1 MWQIIL
7 IILAV
12 LYILNPF
19 DILPDMLIGWGWL
32 DDAVILGF
40 LIRYFYKWKKK
51 RQTFQQHYQNRQYD
65 HRRENGGA
73 ENNKS
78 RGQHSR
84 RASSASTQWDPYRI
98 LEVEKGASQEE
109 IKHAFRQLA
118 GKYHP
123 DKVEYLGDEFKT
135 LAEKRFKD
143 IQQAYE
149 ELKRE

>member
-1 MWQIIL
+1 MWTIIL

-19 DILPDMLIGWGWL
+19 DLLPDLIIGWGWL

-40 LIRYFYKWKKK
+40 LIRYFYNRKKK
-51 RQTFQQHYQNRQYD
+51 RQTFQHHYQNRRGN
-65 HRRENGGA
+65 HRRANGSA
-73 ENNKS
+73 DNNKS
-78 RGQHSR
+78 RGHSR
-84 RASSASTQWDPYRI
+84 TETSASTHWDPHRI
-98 LEVEKGASQEE
+98 LGVEKGASQAE

-123 DKVEYLGDEFKT
+123 DKVEYLGDEFT
-135 LAEKRFKD
+135 ALAEKRFKD

-149 ELKRE
+149 ELKMK

>member
-1 MWQIIL
+1 MWTIIL

-19 DILPDMLIGWGWL
+19 DLLPDLIIGWGWL

-40 LIRYFYKWKKK
+40 LIRYFYNRKKK
-51 RQTFQQHYQNRQYD
+51 RQTSQQHYQNRKYN
-65 HRRENGGA
+65 HRRANGGA
-73 ENNKS
+73 ANNKS
-78 RGQHSR
+78 RGHSR
-84 RASSASTQWDPYRI
+84 TGASASTHWDPYRI
-98 LEVEKGASQEE
+98 LELEKGASQTE

-123 DKVEYLGDEFKT
+123 DKVEYLGDEFKA

-149 ELKRE
+149 ELKMK

>member
-19 DILPDMLIGWGWL
+19 DILPDFMIGWGWL

-40 LIRYFYKWKKK
+40 LIRYFYIWKKK
-51 RQTFQQHYQNRQYD
+51 RQAFQQHYQNRQHNQRRANGSAD
-65 HRRENGGA
+65 NNNSRGHRRGA
-73 ENNKS
+73 
-78 RGQHSR
+78 
-84 RASSASTQWDPYRI
+84 SASMQWDPYRI
-98 LEVEKGASQEE
+98 LELEKGASQEE

-123 DKVEYLGDEFKT
+123 DKVEYLGDEFKA

-149 ELKRE
+149 ELRRD

>member
-1 MWQIIL
+1 MWQILL

-19 DILPDMLIGWGWL
+19 DILPDLMIGWGWL
-32 DDAVILGF
+32 DDAVVLGF
-40 LIRYFYKWKKK
+40 LIRYFYIWKKK
-51 RQTFQQHYQNRQYD
+51 RQAFQKYYQNRRHDRRHANGSAD
-65 HRRENGGA
+65 HH
-73 ENNKS
+73 KS
-78 RGQHSR
+78 REHSR
-84 RASSASTQWDPYRI
+84 AGSSASTHWNPYRI

-123 DKVEYLGDEFKT
+123 DKVEYLGDEFKA

-143 IQQAYE
+143 IQRAYD
-149 ELKRE
+149 ELRRD

>member
-19 DILPDMLIGWGWL
+19 DILPDMMIGWGWL

-40 LIRYFYKWKKK
+40 LIRFFYIWKKK
-51 RQTFQQHYQNRQYD
+51 RQAFQRYYQNEQQ
-65 HRRENGGA
+65 
-73 ENNKS
+73 S
-78 RGQHSR
+78 QR
-84 RASSASTQWDPYRI
+84 RATGGPDSNRSRSHFRAGASESMHWDPYRI

-109 IKHAFRQLA
+109 IKRAFRQLA

-123 DKVEYLGDEFKT
+123 DKVEYLGDEFKA
-135 LAEKRFKD
+135 LAEKRFKE

-149 ELKRE
+149 ELKRD